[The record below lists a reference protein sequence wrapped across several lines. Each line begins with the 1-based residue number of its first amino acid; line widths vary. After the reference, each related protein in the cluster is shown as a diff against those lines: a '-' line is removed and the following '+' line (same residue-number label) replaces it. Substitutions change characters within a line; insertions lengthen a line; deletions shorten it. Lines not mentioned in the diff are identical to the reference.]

1 MKKNTALKV
10 IHATLL
16 FTVASFLMGQ
26 SAWNTGALSLTY
38 QTFPAP
44 AQSLSL
50 SGNLISDEVPHE
62 GVGGFELVLGD
73 TNLVTLL
80 AYDLYVSGSDT
91 LADIIVIFMSD
102 PLPMEAGN
110 YPVNP
115 SPDALKIFVWLS
127 EVNAESLA
135 GLLDTS
141 FTLDSLASFNPFISA
156 SGEFEIIEN
165 SGFHF
170 EMGFSGVMLNTSF
183 QLRTISDGSIE
194 LWNTLP
200 VTAYTHGSVD
210 YNAGTESGNINGALN
225 PLTDSEGAG
234 AVLTEDGD
242 TLTYNFISYQQ
253 QPQNLFSVY
262 GIVLIGED
270 SHFPLDGSESLFN
283 VSMTDNDL
291 PQAIPYILRDVS
303 FDEIAMLL
311 ESGELPDP
319 TQFSQLYLPVG
330 IGTATF
336 SYTSVGDAQLDM
348 ENVLMSNING
358 DAIPY
363 SSNWLLT
370 NSLPS
375 GIREDIVLNPETTRI
390 VGYAYPNPFNSS
402 TVIPIQLTQGRV
414 VSGHIYNLRGQRVY
428 ELEFGFLG
436 TGSHQIGINLRNS
449 NLDGGLYHFSLFSP
463 QDQLGTGTFVY
474 LK

>member
-1 MKKNTALKV
+1 MKKNTAVKV
-10 IHATLL
+10 MHYLLL
-16 FTVASFLMGQ
+16 FTMASFLMGQ
-26 SAWNTGALSLTY
+26 SAWNTGDLSFSY

-44 AQSLSL
+44 AQSLDL
-50 SGNLISDEVPHE
+50 SGDLISDEVPHE

-80 AYDLYVSGSDT
+80 GYDLYISGSDT
-91 LADIIVIFMSD
+91 LADIFVIFMSD
-102 PLPMEAGN
+102 PLPLEPGN

-127 EVNAESLA
+127 EVNGESLA
-135 GLLDTS
+135 SLLDTS

-165 SGFHF
+165 SDFHF
-170 EMGFSGVMLNTSF
+170 EMDFSGVMLNTSF
-183 QLRTISDGSIE
+183 QVRTISDGSME

-200 VTAYTHGSVD
+200 ITAYTHGSVD
-210 YNAGTESGNINGALN
+210 YTTGAESGNINGALN

-262 GIVLIGED
+262 GVVLIGED
-270 SHFPLDGSESLFN
+270 AHFPIDGSESIFD
-283 VSMTDNDL
+283 VSVTDNSL
-291 PQAIPYILRDVS
+291 PQAVPYILRDVS
-303 FDEIAMLL
+303 FDEIALLL
-311 ESGELPDP
+311 ESGEIPDP

-330 IGTATF
+330 IGNASF
-336 SYTSVGDAQLDM
+336 SYTSVGDAQLNM
-348 ENVLMSNING
+348 ENILMSNING
-358 DAIPY
+358 DVIQY
-363 SSNWLLT
+363 STDWLLN

-375 GIREDIVLNPETTRI
+375 GIQDDRPLNPETTNI
-390 VGYAYPNPFNSS
+390 VGLAYPNPFNSS
-402 TVIPIQLTQGRV
+402 TVIPIQLSQGKV
-414 VSGHIYNLRGQRVY
+414 VSGYIYNLRGQRVY
-428 ELEFGFLG
+428 DLDFGYLG
-436 TGSHQIGINLRNS
+436 TGSHEIHINLRNS
-449 NLDGGLYHFSLFSP
+449 NLDGGLYHFSLFSS
-463 QDQLGTGTFVY
+463 QSQLGTGTFVY